1 MAWSGSFAC
10 EALWTNQPRSMPLG
24 SCSAAPVN
32 IQRPS
37 QTSTQVWLPDLLA
50 HSGVPTTRAGMPT
63 LRQASTSRIDRPVQ
77 EASPDSI
84 DSFGLWLARLRPV
97 EYFTF
102 TLPKRAELI
111 FWAASAGVLLP
122 SIIGRQTSRSFLR
135 QGSRGSSRLA

>member
-1 MAWSGSFAC
+1 MAWAGSAALAC

-37 QTSTQVWLPDLLA
+37 HTSTQVWLPLLLA

-63 LRQASTSRIDRPVQ
+63 LRQASASRIDRPEQ

-97 EYFTF
+97 EYLTF
-102 TLPKRAELI
+102 TVPKRAALS
-111 FWAASAGVLLP
+111 FW
-122 SIIGRQTSRSFLR
+122 
-135 QGSRGSSRLA
+135 

>member
-1 MAWSGSFAC
+1 MAWAGSSANAI
-10 EALWTNQPRSMPLG
+10 EALWANQPRSMPLG

-37 QTSTQVWLPDLLA
+37 HTSTQVWLPLLLA

-63 LRQASTSRIDRPVQ
+63 LRQASTSRIDSPEQ

-84 DSFGLWLARLRPV
+84 DSFELWLARLRPV

-102 TLPKRAELI
+102 TLPNRVALI
-111 FWAASAGVLLP
+111 FWAASAGVLL
-122 SIIGRQTSRSFLR
+122 
-135 QGSRGSSRLA
+135 